1 MKYYVVI
8 WISSLLLCPIVWTN
22 LTNIMVD
29 EKEYVCLYRSS
40 VPGILVCEGCMSTV
54 AVTVE
59 ENCHLEGDVRGFQ
72 RVKGCPLIWM
82 PAVQVCS
89 MCDMYWWF
97 THFCVLHFSYPSP
110 HVLVQVA
117 ITKCY
122 RQGSLQ
128 AEEVSDTSL
137 SKSKIRL
144 LARSSSDEAGSGS
157 RETPFPCFFIIW
169 KAGEE
174 ALWSPFNKVIYEG
187 STLMSQSFH
196 FPIWSSWV
204 YDFNIWIRAGGG
216 DTIICYTAWQIIP
229 KPKT

>member
-1 MKYYVVI
+1 M
-8 WISSLLLCPIVWTN
+8 
-22 LTNIMVD
+22 NIFTTAMPNSMDKSRKHNGGWKGV
-29 EKEYVCLYRSS
+29 
-40 VPGILVCEGCMSTV
+40 CMSLQEFNTRYTSLWGLHV
-54 AVTVE
+54 
-59 ENCHLEGDVRGFQ
+59 NSGCHCWRKLSLRRGRERLSTCQ
-72 RVKGCPLIWM
+72 GVPPDLM

-229 KPKT
+229 KPKA